1 MKFIGIL
8 LISLI
13 IQNCSFDNKTG
24 IWKND
29 QNIKDKVETGTYK
42 NFKKLTI
49 KEDTFKDEIAL
60 DKNFFFKLSNLVEN
74 NTWKDIFYNYNN
86 NYENFKFNGSYQKI
100 LKSKKL
106 TKYTL
111 SNFILF
117 KENKLFLSDNNGNI
131 IIYGTNNNKIISK
144 YNFYKKKYK
153 RIKKNLNFLID
164 EDIIYVADNLGYLYS
179 YNHKINNIK
188 WAKNYKIPF
197 RSNIKIL
204 KDKIMVSNQN
214 NTLYFF
220 DKKNGKLLKQIPTE
234 ETIIKNHF
242 INNLST
248 DGRNTLFY
256 LNSYGTLYSVNIDL
270 MKINWFV
277 NLNQNLDLNPSN
289 LFFGNEIVN
298 NDYNVIISSNDNT
311 YVIDIK
317 TGSIIYKINFSTTI
331 KPVINNNYVFF
342 VTKNNLL
349 ISLNLK
355 SGKIL
360 YSYDINK
367 QIAEFLKI
375 KQKNVQFKNLIL
387 LNNQIVIFLKNSYVL
402 VFEIDGRIKEVKKL
416 SSKINTQPI
425 FIDNKMLFV
434 NKKNK
439 LVVFD

>member
-1 MKFIGIL
+1 
-8 LISLI
+8 
-13 IQNCSFDNKTG
+13 
-24 IWKND
+24 
-29 QNIKDKVETGTYK
+29 
-42 NFKKLTI
+42 
-49 KEDTFKDEIAL
+49 
-60 DKNFFFKLSNLVEN
+60 
-74 NTWKDIFYNYNN
+74 
-86 NYENFKFNGSYQKI
+86 
-100 LKSKKL
+100 
-106 TKYTL
+106 
-111 SNFILF
+111 
-117 KENKLFLSDNNGNI
+117 
-131 IIYGTNNNKIISK
+131 
-144 YNFYKKKYK
+144 
-153 RIKKNLNFLID
+153 
-164 EDIIYVADNLGYLYS
+164 
-179 YNHKINNIK
+179 
-188 WAKNYKIPF
+188 
-197 RSNIKIL
+197 
-204 KDKIMVSNQN
+204 MVSNQN